1 MGVVVRTTPG
11 DPAKDL
17 AAGRTQFLPFSAAAV
32 DLVKL
37 ARKARPAFA
46 GQKIYR
52 CPMGAP
58 TRCLGASKSPF
69 ALSGG
74 VFLQYLLGYN
84 FSVAVWVGYIALFG
98 TAIETAIV
106 MVV

>member
-17 AAGRTQFLPFSAAAV
+17 AAGRTQFLPFSAAVV

-52 CPMGAP
+52 CPMAP
-58 TRCLGASKSPF
+58 QPG
-69 ALSGG
+69 
-74 VFLQYLLGYN
+74 
-84 FSVAVWVGYIALFG
+84 VWVQAKAPLRNPFLEAKMLTCGEEILP
-98 TAIETAIV
+98 
-106 MVV
+106 